1 MIALPRPLYV
11 GLKLAALAVVVV
23 VLALLPRFLGEFRLS
38 QFTYVG
44 IYFIA
49 LLGLNILTGYS
60 GQISLGHGAFMAIGG
75 YTTAILMANHGVQD
89 LWTIPIAALVAGVA
103 GFLFGIPALRLSGL
117 YLALVTFGI
126 AVSFPS
132 LLKKFAGLT
141 GGGRGLNLF
150 GLPQQTG
157 GGVNVKVLGHEL
169 TNNDWLYYL
178 TWTVAGVLFVVAWL
192 LLRGQT
198 GRALRALRDSPV
210 AAASAGVWPALYKTL
225 AFGISA
231 AFAGVA
237 GSLLAI
243 AVAFVNP
250 DTFPISLSITVLVG
264 AVVAGIGSV
273 LGRFGSYVGP
283 LAGASLIVFLQAY
296 ASDLLRWI
304 EKGIPLHA
312 DPKAPGVPA
321 VIFGLVVIVVMLL
334 FPAGVGGVLDRGLG
348 ALTSRV
354 GRRSN

>member
-1 MIALPRPLYV
+1 VRRS
-11 GLKLAALAVVVV
+11 LAVAGFVAVAVVVA
-23 VLALLPRFLGEFRLS
+23 LAPRWVSDFRAFQLA
-38 QFTYVG
+38 TVG
-44 IYFIA
+44 VYFIA
-49 LLGLNILTGYS
+49 IVGLNVLTGYS
-60 GQISLGHGAFMAIGG
+60 GQISIGHGAFMAIGG
-75 YTTAILMANHGVQD
+75 YTTAILMVDHGVRD
-89 LWTIPIAALVAGVA
+89 VWTIPVAGLVAGAA

-132 LLKKFAGLT
+132 LLKKFSGLT

-150 GLPQQTG
+150 GIPQQTG
-157 GGVNVKVLGHEL
+157 GGVTVELLGHEL

-178 TWTVAGVLFVVAWL
+178 TWSTAGVLFVAAWL
-192 LLRGQT
+192 LLGGRM
-198 GRALRALRDSPV
+198 GRALRALRDSSV
-210 AAASAGVWPALYKTL
+210 AAASVGVWPALYKTV

-231 AFAGVA
+231 AFAGIA

-243 AVAFVNP
+243 GVAFVNP
-250 DTFPISLSITVLVG
+250 DTFPISLSITLLVG

-296 ASDLLRWI
+296 ASEFLRWI

-334 FPAGVGGVLDRGLG
+334 APAGVGGVLDRALG
-348 ALTSRV
+348 ALTSRSRSGLTSLR
-354 GRRSN
+354 GR

>member
-1 MIALPRPLYV
+1 MTRRVLGIA
-11 GLKLAALAVVVV
+11 GFLAAAAIVALAPRWVSDFRAFQ
-23 VLALLPRFLGEFRLS
+23 LA
-38 QFTYVG
+38 TVG
-44 IYFIA
+44 VYFIA
-49 LLGLNILTGYS
+49 IVGLNVLTGYS
-60 GQISLGHGAFMAIGG
+60 GQISLGHGAFMALGG

-89 LWTIPIAALVAGVA
+89 IRTIPLAALVAGIA
-103 GFLFGIPALRLSGL
+103 GLLFGIPALRLSGL

-157 GGVNVKVLGHEL
+157 GGVSVDVLGREL

-178 TWTVAGVLFVVAWL
+178 TWAIAGVLFVAAWL
-192 LLRGQT
+192 LLRGRP

-210 AAASAGVWPALYKTL
+210 AAASAGVWPALYKTA

-243 AVAFVNP
+243 SVAFVNP
-250 DTFPISLSITVLVG
+250 DTFPISLSITLLVG

-273 LGRFGSYVGP
+273 LGNVGSYVGP
-283 LAGASLIVFLQAY
+283 LAGASLIVFLQAN
-296 ASDLLRWI
+296 ASSWLARVEDHV
-304 EKGIPLHA
+304 PLHV

-321 VIFGLVVIVVMLL
+321 IVFGLVVIGVMLL
-334 FPAGVGGVLDRGLG
+334 FPAGVGGVLD
-348 ALTSRV
+348 ALTSRL
-354 GRRSN
+354 GRRSHRVRV